1 MAARIK
7 KQGPL
12 RRHYITEWRELRGL
26 SKADLAKRINTTKTT
41 ITALEQG
48 GAYTQHSLEVIG
60 EALKVDPAWLI
71 LAPPSELYDTILK
84 TLRDT
89 DFTLRFQEPS
99 TPGRPRRRQNGSA

>member
-12 RRHYITEWRELRGL
+12 RRQYITEWRELRGL
-26 SKADLAKRINTTKTT
+26 SKADLAKRINTTKPT
-41 ITALEQG
+41 ITVLEQG
-48 GAYTQHSLEVIG
+48 GTYTQHSLEVIG

-71 LAPPSELYDTILK
+71 LAPPSELYETILK

-89 DFTLRFQEPS
+89 DLTLRFQDPPA
-99 TPGRPRRRQNGSA
+99 PGRPRRR

>member
-7 KQGPL
+7 KQSPL

-26 SKADLAKRINTTKTT
+26 SKADLAKRINTTRPT
-41 ITALEQG
+41 ITALERG

-60 EALKVDPAWLI
+60 EALEVDPAWLI

-84 TLRDT
+84 SLRDT
-89 DFTLRFQEPS
+89 DFTSRFQEPP
-99 TPGRPRRRQNGSA
+99 TPGRPRRRKGD

>member
-7 KQGPL
+7 KQGLL
-12 RRHYITEWRELRGL
+12 RRHYIAEWRELRGL
-26 SKADLAKRINTTKTT
+26 NKADLAKRINATKPT

-60 EALKVDPAWLI
+60 EALQVDPAWLI

-89 DFTLRFQEPS
+89 DFALRFQEPH
-99 TPGRPRRRQNGSA
+99 TPAGPRRR

>member
-26 SKADLAKRINTTKTT
+26 TKADLAKRINATNPT

-60 EALKVDPAWLI
+60 EALKVHPAWLI
-71 LAPPSELYDTILK
+71 LAPPPELYDTILK

-89 DFTLRFQEPS
+89 DLTSRLQEPP
-99 TPGRPRRRQNGSA
+99 TPGKPRRG

>member
-26 SKADLAKRINTTKTT
+26 TKADLAKRINATKPT
-41 ITALEQG
+41 ITVLEQG
-48 GAYTQHSLEVIG
+48 GAYSQHSLEVIG
-60 EALKVDPAWLI
+60 EALKVDPSWLI

-89 DFTLRFQEPS
+89 DLTLQFQEPR
-99 TPGRPRRRQNGSA
+99 TPGKLRRR